1 MRSIFCGRTAIRRG
15 EDAMTAHADLHRPL
29 YTAEVLANALN
40 NGGSRPLLHIEGQG
54 TLTVAQVR
62 DATSQFVQVLAGL
75 GLGKGSRVAMIAPN
89 RPECLHVTHALQ
101 LLGAIYVPLHPLAGL
116 GDHLSVIRDADLD
129 VLVFDAARFEPRALD
144 IAAEVPGLRLLALGV
159 SAQADDLF
167 RLAAGF
173 APRKLPAPREDG
185 HDVLR
190 LGYSGGTTGKPKAIP
205 SCARSGGYTGM
216 LMQAEWEWPN
226 PPVIL
231 TCAPLT
237 HAGGAMFMP
246 ALLRG
251 GTLLVMNGFEP
262 VKVMEAIERHRINC
276 MLMVPTMI
284 YALLDC
290 PRLGE
295 FDLSSLETVF
305 YGASAI
311 SPARLREAILRIG
324 PVFAQF
330 YGQAE
335 APMNITYFRK
345 TDHDPDDLD
354 RLASCGRPSPYI
366 RVALMDADCNEV
378 PDGEPGEICVQG
390 PLVMDGYRDPALTE
404 EAFRGGWLHTGDV
417 AVRDG
422 EGFLRIVDRTKDMI
436 VSGGFNI
443 YPREIEDI
451 LAEHPAVSQAAV
463 IGVPHPKW
471 GEAVTAVIVLR
482 PGQSVEEADLVAPV
496 AQRKGSFQAPKTVIF
511 ADAIPQT
518 PVGKPDKKA
527 LRAQYGAGPA

>member
-1 MRSIFCGRTAIRRG
+1 
-15 EDAMTAHADLHRPL
+15 MTDEQNALHRPL
-29 YTAEVLANALN
+29 YTADVLANALN
-40 NGGSRPLLHIEGQG
+40 NGGSRPLLHIEGVA
-54 TLTVAQVR
+54 TLTVAEVR
-62 DATSQFVQVLAGL
+62 DATSQFAQALASL
-75 GLGKGSRVAMIAPN
+75 GVGKGTRVAMISPN

-101 LLGAIYVPLHPLAGL
+101 MLSAIYVPLHPLAGL
-116 GDHLSVIRDADLD
+116 DDHLNVIRDAE
-129 VLVFDAARFEPRALD
+129 VAILVFDAARFEERALQ
-144 IAAEVPGLRLLALGV
+144 IATEVPGIRLLALGE
-159 SAQADDLF
+159 SPRADDIF

-173 APRKLPAPREDG
+173 TPARLVPPVEGD
-185 HDVLR
+185 HDILR

-205 SCARSGGYTGM
+205 SCARSGAYTGM

-226 PPVIL
+226 PPHIL

-251 GTLLVMNGFEP
+251 GTLLVLNGFEP
-262 VKVMEAIERHRINC
+262 VKVCQTIQDYRINC

-311 SPARLREAILRIG
+311 SPARLKEAIERIG

-335 APMNITYFRK
+335 APMCITYFRK
-345 TDHDPDDLD
+345 ADHDVNDLT
-354 RLASCGRPSPYI
+354 RLASCGKPSPYI
-366 RVALMDADCNEV
+366 RVELMDADCKPV
-378 PDGEPGEICVQG
+378 PDGAPGEICVQG

-417 AVRDG
+417 AVRDA

-451 LAEHPAVSQAAV
+451 IAEHPAVSQVAV
-463 IGVPHPKW
+463 IGVPHEKW
-471 GEAVTAVIVLR
+471 GEAVTAIVVLK
-482 PGQSVEEADLVAPV
+482 PGQSVEEAALIAPV
-496 AQRKGSFQAPKTVIF
+496 AQRKGSFQAPKSVIF
-511 ADAIPQT
+511 VDAIPQT

-527 LRAQYGAGPA
+527 LRLRYAVQPAA

>member
-1 MRSIFCGRTAIRRG
+1 
-15 EDAMTAHADLHRPL
+15 MTADALHRPIWN
-29 YTAEVLANALN
+29 AEVLANALN
-40 NGGSRPLLHIEGQG
+40 NGGDRPLLHLKDGP
-54 TLTVAQVR
+54 TLTVDEVR
-62 DATSQFVQVLAGL
+62 EATSRFVQAFASIGVGR
-75 GLGKGSRVAMIAPN
+75 GSRVAMISPN
-89 RPECLHVTHALQ
+89 RAECLHVTHALQ
-101 LLGAIYVPLHPLAGL
+101 LLSAIYVPLHPLSGFD
-116 GDHLSVIRDADLD
+116 DHLDVVADAEVE
-129 VLVFDAARFEPRALD
+129 VLIFDAERFEGRALQ
-144 IAAEVPGLRLLALGV
+144 IAAERSGIRLLALGP
-159 SAQADDLF
+159 SSEAADLF
-167 RLAAGF
+167 ALAAQF
-173 APRKLPAPREDG
+173 APQRLVAPVEDE
-185 HDVLR
+185 HDLIR

-205 SCARSGGYTGM
+205 SVVRSGSVTGQI
-216 LMQAEWEWPN
+216 MQAEWEWPN
-226 PPVIL
+226 PPHIL

-251 GTLLVMNGFEP
+251 GTLLVLNGFEP
-262 VKVMEAIERHRINC
+262 VSVMQAIQDYRINC

-311 SPARLREAILRIG
+311 APARLREAILRIG

-335 APMNITYFRK
+335 APMCLTYLRK
-345 TDHDPDDLD
+345 ADHDPDDLR
-354 RLASCGRPSPYI
+354 RLASCGRPSPYV
-366 RVALMDADCNEV
+366 RLTLRDAEGNEV

-390 PLVMDGYRDPALTE
+390 PLVMDGYRDPELTA

-417 AVRDG
+417 AVRDPG
-422 EGFLRIVDRTKDMI
+422 GFLRIVDRTKDMI

-451 LAEHPAVSQAAV
+451 IAEHPAVSQVAV

-471 GEAVTAVIVLR
+471 GEAVKAFVVLR
-482 PGQSVEEADLVAPV
+482 PGGSVAEADLIAPV
-496 AQRKGSFQAPKTVIF
+496 AARKGSYQAPKEVEF
-511 ADAIPQT
+511 VAAIPQT

-527 LRAQYGAGPA
+527 LRALLQR